1 MSEYAPSSEYP
12 SSGEPDCFHVSSV
25 LNRDSIAAHGLDV
38 RLMGA
43 ARGIAGSRRPEQDGC
58 FIARGTWQRD
68 YFVNMNN
75 TGGPVDVWRVS
86 NIDPEEFVT
95 SPEGYS
101 YVPGA
106 IAASQLVLTDTDI
119 HPRA

>member
-1 MSEYAPSSEYP
+1 MKITRLPTDHNAV
-12 SSGEPDCFHVSSV
+12 HVSS
-25 LNRDSIAAHGLDV
+25 RQ
-38 RLMGA
+38 
-43 ARGIAGSRRPEQDGC
+43 PEQDGC
-58 FIARGTWQRD
+58 FIARGPWQRD
-68 YFVNMNN
+68 YFVDMNN

-86 NIDPEEFVT
+86 NIDPEEFAT